1 MFTWKCNNQY
11 LLLYQQEFWFT
22 AIITFLYFTAFTAML
37 ADFAITAED
46 PDEQYWYDAQVAA
59 GVSFINNYELC
70 DLGE

>member
-1 MFTWKCNNQY
+1 MYINQFLY
-11 LLLYQQEFWFT
+11 GKHSNWNLLFNQQEFWFT

-59 GVSFINNYELC
+59 GVSRIQ
-70 DLGE
+70 